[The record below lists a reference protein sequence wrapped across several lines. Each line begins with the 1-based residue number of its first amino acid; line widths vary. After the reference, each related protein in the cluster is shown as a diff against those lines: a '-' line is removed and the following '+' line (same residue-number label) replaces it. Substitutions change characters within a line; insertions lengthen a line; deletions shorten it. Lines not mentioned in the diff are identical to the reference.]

1 MTNEVIKMKNVL
13 SENLKNNKAMQ
24 DVVVIGVIATL
35 FIIIASSSGYFLAG
49 ITKDIVKDYQG
60 VAVKLTI
67 LVIISISLLVF
78 SIRRMLELRD
88 EILRRKD
95 MERRMYKSRSE
106 LQAVLDGVPDMIMQ
120 VDINLKILWA
130 NKAVLNRDA
139 QAIGKTC
146 KETFSI
152 IGESVIETYSKWA
165 MVTGIIEK
173 GIKYQ
178 PTMIGEDTGSYWE
191 GIGIPLKAKDG
202 VIYGAIAIGRDVTER
217 MRIEHTSNLLASIM
231 ESTDD
236 AIYGMTFDTTVLS
249 WNLGAENIYGF
260 HSAEI
265 IGTKGDRTILPQ
277 ERILFLEKIEKVI
290 RSQEIERFEFM
301 RIRKDRNEIYVS
313 VTLCPFVDT
322 TGRKIGVSA
331 IDRDITQRKLAEKA
345 LIESESRYRE
355 LFANMT
361 SGVAVYEPINHG
373 QDFIF
378 KDMNDGAEKIENME
392 KEKLIGKKCSSIFE
406 KAHIPE
412 ALDII
417 RNVYKTGKSAQ
428 HLLTMITYDKTTG
441 QQSVKSWRDNRL
453 YKLPSGEIV
462 AIYDDI
468 TERVLA
474 EDALK
479 DSEEKFR
486 TLVSTAPDG
495 IVLIDIDGTVI
506 EANWAFADIFEF
518 EREEILGRN
527 FSDFFPEGKSKD
539 RGMEALGFEVINKNS
554 QLKAVNNNQD
564 ENSNVQQREIIA
576 KSKSGKEIYIEL
588 SIAHL
593 QDDLG
598 ILTGMIAIIRDIS
611 IRKQFEYELQDSREQ
626 MRNLAIHLQ
635 SAREEE
641 RKNIA
646 FEIHDELGYALTALK
661 LDLAWLMKKT
671 NTGDNT
677 IIQKSR
683 TMAELIDTTINKVR
697 TISTQLRP
705 SILDHFGLIAAIE
718 WQANEF
724 QKRTAIRCKVN
735 LETTDMQ
742 FKDPFSTAIFRIFQE
757 TLTNIARHAK
767 ASRVD
772 VSLLRISGDKKDTG
786 VLNENDF
793 LELRISDNGV
803 GLPKEE
809 LINPKSLGLIGIIE
823 RAKSIGG
830 NVEFI
835 SEKQNSEEKPNKSD
849 SGFGTTVLLTIPIKE
864 IIKE

>member
-1 MTNEVIKMKNVL
+1 MKNL
-13 SENLKNNKAMQ
+13 ISDNLKNNRVMI
-24 DVVVIGVIATL
+24 DIVVIGAIATVL
-35 FIIIASSSGYFLAG
+35 ILIISSSGYFLKYFSQSLA
-49 ITKDIVKDYQG
+49 KDSHG
-60 VAVKLTI
+60 VAEWLII
-67 LVIISISLLVF
+67 LIIISISLIVF
-78 SIRRMLELRD
+78 SVRRWFELRD
-88 EILRRKD
+88 EVFRRKD
-95 MERRMYKSRSE
+95 MERRMFKSRAE

-120 VDINLKILWA
+120 VDTNLKILWA

-139 QAIGKTC
+139 QALGKTC
-146 KETFSI
+146 KEAFSI

-178 PTMIGEDTGSYWE
+178 PTMIDDDTGSYWE

-202 VIYGAIAIGRDVTER
+202 TIYGAIAIGRDVTER

-249 WNLGAENIYGF
+249 WNLGAENIYGYYPG
-260 HSAEI
+260 EI
-265 IGTKGDRTILPQ
+265 IGTKANKTIPPEDRDF
-277 ERILFLEKIEKVI
+277 FLGKIEKVI
-290 RSQEIERFEFM
+290 RSQEIERFEYK
-301 RIRKDRNEIYVS
+301 RNRKDQKQIFVS
-313 VTLCPFVDT
+313 VTLCPFVDA

-331 IDRDITQRKLAEKA
+331 IDRDITQRKKAEQA

-355 LFANMT
+355 LFANMS
-361 SGVAVYEPINHG
+361 SGVAVYEAINNG
-373 QDFIF
+373 KDFIF
-378 KDMNDGAEKIENME
+378 KDMNHGAEKIENME
-392 KEKLIGKKCSSIFE
+392 RGQLINKKCSYIFE
-406 KAHIPE
+406 RANIPE
-412 ALDII
+412 AMDII

-428 HLLTMITYDKTTG
+428 HLLTIKNNNRV
-441 QQSVKSWRDNRL
+441 QSWRDNRL

-468 TERVLA
+468 TERVVA
-474 EDALK
+474 EEALK
-479 DSEEKFR
+479 GSEEKFR

-495 IVLIDIDGTVI
+495 IVLIDIGGTII
-506 EANWAFADIFEF
+506 EVNLAFADIFEF
-518 EREEILGRN
+518 ERNEILGKN
-527 FSDFFPEGKSKD
+527 FTDFFPEGMTKEK
-539 RGMEALGFEVINKNS
+539 ALEILGIES
-554 QLKAVNNNQD
+554 NNNKMMSKRKSTED
-564 ENSNVQQREIIA
+564 FNLLQREIKT
-576 KSKSGKEIYIEL
+576 KSKSGREIYIEL

-593 QDDLG
+593 QDELG
-598 ILTGMIAIIRDIS
+598 NLTGMIAITRDVS
-611 IRKQFEYELQDSREQ
+611 IRKQYEYELKDSREQ

-671 NTGDNT
+671 NTSDNT
-677 IIQKSR
+677 IISKSK

-724 QKRTAIRCKVN
+724 QKRTAIRCKVV
-735 LETTDMQ
+735 LEPTDMQ

-772 VSLLRISGDKKDTG
+772 VSLQRKGEGKKENG
-786 VLNENDF
+786 EENDESY
-793 LELRISDNGV
+793 LELRVSDNGV
-803 GLPKEE
+803 GLSKDE
-809 LINPKSLGLIGIIE
+809 LINPKSLGLIGIRE
-823 RAKSIGG
+823 RAKSLGG

-835 SEKQNSEEKPNKSD
+835 SDNRLTNE
-849 SGFGTTVLLTIPIKE
+849 SGSGTTVLLTIPIKE